1 MKKSPVARQR
11 RHTLYFLNEIKTT
24 SPVFIDTEIDMAAV
38 ERHRTAS
45 KELGTHF
52 SRVAYVVYAA
62 SRALAAHPEANVG
75 LRGRMMPRVAKYPM
89 VNVKLTMDKTIGG
102 HRAVLATVIPNAE
115 TAELRA
121 VQDQIDHFRAGDP
134 DTMPEWST
142 LRLLHKAPWP
152 LAWLLFSQNTRSL
165 KQRPELFGTLAVTSL
180 GHRPVDGFQSVGGTP
195 VTLGVGRVMERPV
208 VRDGQIVIGTI
219 MRLSLAF
226 DHRAFD
232 GGEAADLLADIK
244 TNLET
249 ISLPLPEAAPAAQAL
264 EAAADAADAET
275 ENADTTASLLTPTQT
290 SA

>member
-62 SRALAAHPEANVG
+62 SRAMAAHPEANVG

-102 HRAVLATVIPNAE
+102 HRAVLATVIENAE
-115 TAELRA
+115 TAELTT

-165 KQRPELFGTLAVTSL
+165 KQRPELFGTLAITSL

-208 VRDGQIVIGTI
+208 VRDGQIVIGKI

-249 ISLPLPEAAPAAQAL
+249 LSLPLPEAVNTVGTVG
-264 EAAADAADAET
+264 AET
-275 ENADTTASLLTPTQT
+275 ENADTAASLLTPTQT